1 MILQVYFKWKLIH
14 WILNIHVCTNGK
26 LMLIMTIFY
35 FSDNP
40 LPVSREPSVQFKE
53 IEVKQLDK
61 SALYNMPIQG
71 Y

>member
-1 MILQVYFKWKLIH
+1 MHFIEYIFFNLI
-14 WILNIHVCTNGK
+14 
-26 LMLIMTIFY
+26 

-40 LPVSREPSVQFKE
+40 LPMSREPSVQFKE